1 MATAK
6 KLAEQIQAAENEM
19 KQQENRLKELR
30 QQYKA
35 QEGKERTHRLIERGA
50 ILESL
55 IEEPLTFTNEQIK
68 TFLEKTVKTEFARKI
83 LTQIK
88 EQNSTATI
96 AKQSPQQ
103 SENGGDTGEK
113 SEVEQVTLDG
123 G

>member
-55 IEEPLTFTNEQIK
+55 IDEAVTFTNEQIK

-88 EQNSTATI
+88 EQNAVNNTT
-96 AKQSPQQ
+96 KQSPQQ
-103 SENGGDTGEK
+103 KENDGGTGEK
-113 SEVEQVTLDG
+113 SEVEQVMMDG